1 MLKIGSDR
9 YAQPCKLR
17 DSLVHI
23 KGESRVYTADPTSY
37 VNDCLWGTPG
47 EHRLQHRGAHV
58 SAQLGNLVEGKQG
71 HRQSDCYWDWERQ
84 SERKRET
91 GESGDQRERKQKLPA
106 LYVAEALIQRVLSSL
121 GSRLYTL
128 PEKCT
133 ESPLS
138 GKYRKSSYTVPGWRK
153 ITFLY
158 WEWSYKS
165 TRMGGARLRNPN
177 GSHAPI

>member
-47 EHRLQHRGAHV
+47 EHRLQHGGAHV

-71 HRQSDCYWDWERQ
+71 DNLTAIEIERD
-84 SERKRET
+84 RA
-91 GESGDQRERKQKLPA
+91 RERGRQ
-106 LYVAEALIQRVLSSL
+106 VRVEIREKAKAPCPVCSRGFNPEGSL
-121 GSRLYTL
+121 QFR
-128 PEKCT
+128 
-133 ESPLS
+133 
-138 GKYRKSSYTVPGWRK
+138 V
-153 ITFLY
+153 
-158 WEWSYKS
+158 
-165 TRMGGARLRNPN
+165 
-177 GSHAPI
+177 